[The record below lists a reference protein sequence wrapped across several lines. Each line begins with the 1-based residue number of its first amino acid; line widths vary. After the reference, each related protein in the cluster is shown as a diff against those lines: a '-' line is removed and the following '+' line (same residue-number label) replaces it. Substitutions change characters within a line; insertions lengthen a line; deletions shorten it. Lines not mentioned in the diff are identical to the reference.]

1 VAVLD
6 TRSRSKWLIKE
17 YNATIFFSDPF
28 FHISSYKYFIIYY
41 CTGKNLS
48 DTIVSWET
56 IVQEYVPEVFLK
68 NTPDELET
76 YRVGEIAIT
85 HFFKLSLQRPNNL
98 IHLILRVR
106 RSGYFILA

>member
-6 TRSRSKWLIKE
+6 TRSRSKWLVKE

-28 FHISSYKYFIIYY
+28 FNISNYKYFIIYY

-56 IVQEYVPEVFLK
+56 IVQENVPEAFLK

-76 YRVGEIAIT
+76 YRVKEKAIT
-85 HFFKLSLQRPNNL
+85 FF
-98 IHLILRVR
+98 
-106 RSGYFILA
+106 